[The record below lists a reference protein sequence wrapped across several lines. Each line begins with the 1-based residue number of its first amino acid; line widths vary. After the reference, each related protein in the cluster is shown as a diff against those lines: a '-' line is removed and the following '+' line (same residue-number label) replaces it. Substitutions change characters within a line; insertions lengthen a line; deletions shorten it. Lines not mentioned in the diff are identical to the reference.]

1 MRGLLRAAGASARIG
16 GPVTGHRRYCARVRG
31 LSRPISPPPK
41 ANHNEPGLLLL
52 GYSELAS
59 LANALKSWQ
68 RHGLLDYAQ
77 ERYLNIDGG
86 DADSRNKITGLAR
99 SHGFTVFTSETS
111 QGISSALGSLFPS
124 TINSI
129 TLCDC

>member
-1 MRGLLRAAGASARIG
+1 MRGLLRTAGASARIN
-16 GPVTGHRRYCARVRG
+16 GPIAGHHRHCARVRG
-31 LSRPISPPPK
+31 LARPISFPLSLQC
-41 ANHNEPGLLLL
+41 ELLL
-52 GYSELAS
+52 GHSELAS

-86 DADSRNKITGLAR
+86 DAGSRNQITGLAR

-111 QGISSALGSLFPS
+111 QGISSALGSLFPP
-124 TINSI
+124 TIKSCYHI
-129 TLCDC
+129 M